1 MEKLIVEFLR
11 LSGHAAQKVS
21 TTGVYR
27 DNRKVVT
34 DAVGFQRT
42 IGSGQWTRGTATK
55 GAADIECVLS
65 PSGISVS
72 IEVKFSKGD
81 KLSEEQKRFKEMKE
95 GAGGFFI
102 VAKTLDGFLNDF
114 EELLQH
120 PKIKMLEMFE
130 QSNK

>member
-1 MEKLIVEFLR
+1 
-11 LSGHAAQKVS
+11 
-21 TTGVYR
+21 
-27 DNRKVVT
+27 
-34 DAVGFQRT
+34 
-42 IGSGQWTRGTATK
+42 
-55 GAADIECVLS
+55 LS